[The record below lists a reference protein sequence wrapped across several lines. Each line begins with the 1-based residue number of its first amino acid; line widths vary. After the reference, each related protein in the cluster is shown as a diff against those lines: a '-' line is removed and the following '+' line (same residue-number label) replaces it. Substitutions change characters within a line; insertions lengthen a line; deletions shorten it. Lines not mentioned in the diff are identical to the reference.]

1 MEMHLTSLTFRV
13 LVSVVL
19 SLCLASCQQVPKNV
33 NTNDLL
39 YIAGKPFKI
48 ECSRESGALSN
59 VSDELNISLRPN
71 SKRCEIASF
80 PIKIPQEITVE
91 FEVEL
96 DEIPSKDNE
105 WFSIFQVHS
114 FPDKEFGEK
123 WRCPVMA
130 LEVLNSKLRMYSR
143 WDSSEVSDLVV
154 GTCAHRENSISDRLV
169 FDNYEIEEGNNISI
183 KLRLM
188 ATYSNRGFLQLTI
201 NNNLIA
207 DIDGPNA
214 FNDNKGIFIK
224 LGAYKP
230 TSWHQ
235 RDEIKLSYRKIM
247 FSYPPYFF

>member
-1 MEMHLTSLTFRV
+1 MHLTSLTFRV

-59 VSDELNISLRPN
+59 ISDELNISLRPN

-154 GTCAHRENSISDRLV
+154 GTCAHRENSISDRLA
-169 FDNYEIEEGNNISI
+169 FDEISI
-183 KLRLM
+183 AERQVIDVRLKM
-188 ATYSNRGFLQLTI
+188 FLTFDEQGRTQVSI
-201 NNNLIA
+201 NDRVVANIK
-207 DIDGPNA
+207 GPNT
-214 FNDNKGIFIK
+214 FNDRKGIFIK
-224 LGAYKP
+224 IGIYKP
-230 TSWHQ
+230 TSWKYKSNILVH
-235 RDEIKLSYRKIM
+235 YRKIHLNG
-247 FSYPPYFF
+247 F